1 MKFIILCGGIG
12 KRCNNYSLPKPL
24 NLVQGRHMIEYII
37 ENIPSNEVY
46 IIYNIF
52 LNDYNFCEIIINKFK
67 HKTFHFS
74 CVEYLT
80 RGAVETAYIGI
91 QNFNINEDE
100 NIVFIDNDNLHTFN
114 ELKTFDN
121 DFIGYSIDFY
131 NPNYSFIQIN
141 NDTVINIEEK
151 NKISDNYC
159 CGFYGFKNVSNFK
172 LYSKKLLDKN
182 FKTKNE
188 FYFSQLYK
196 LIISDNKQITP
207 FHIEKTK
214 HIGSFNEIFN
224 NKDIVTKSK
233 LRVCFDLDNTLVTN
247 PTIANDYSTVKPI
260 VKNIQLLNYLKNDGH
275 EIIIYT
281 ARRMTTHKG
290 NIGKV
295 IKDIASVTINTL
307 EKLDIHYDE
316 LIFGKPIADIY
327 IDDKAINPYINNIS
341 HFGLFYKNDEFI
353 PNKIEN
359 NKYNQITKIDNHIIK
374 SGPYDILRGEL
385 FYYQNIPLE
394 FEKYFSKLNDFNKNE
409 DVLELK
415 IDYIPGIPLFYLYK
429 NQLLTTKNIDD
440 LFEILNKFH
449 SYKNT
454 STTNITTNINEENV
468 KNNYLL
474 KLKNRFNKND
484 YNFPDTDEVFQEIIL
499 GIENNYDP
507 VISSMIHGDFWFSNI
522 ILTYDDNYKF
532 IDMKGQVDNILT
544 INGDIYY
551 DYGKLYQSIMGYDL
565 ILNGKEF
572 NGKEFNGKEFNGKE
586 LDMNYINSTRQYF
599 MEKCKSLDLNLTY
612 LKYVTKALIFGTF
625 YFIKDSNTQIKKN
638 IWELIK
644 MI

>member
-67 HKTFHFS
+67 SKTFHFS

-91 QNFNINEDE
+91 QNLNINEDE

-114 ELKTFDN
+114 ELKKFDN

-141 NDTVINIEEK
+141 NDNVINIEEK

-159 CGFYGFKNVSNFK
+159 CGFYGFKNVGNFK

-196 LIISDNKQITP
+196 LIINDNKKITP

-224 NKDIVTKSK
+224 NKDIVAKTK

-247 PTIANDYSTVKPI
+247 PTIPNDYSTVKPI

-295 IKDIASVTINTL
+295 IKDIALVTINTL

-359 NKYNQITKIDNHIIK
+359 NKYNKIKKIDNHIIK
-374 SGPYDILRGEL
+374 SGPYDIIRGEL

-394 FEKYFSKLNDFNKNE
+394 FEKYFSKLVDFNKKD

-415 IDYIPGIPLFYLYK
+415 LDYIQGIPLFYLYK
-429 NQLLTTKNIDD
+429 NKLLTTKNIDD

-449 SYKNT
+449 SYNPEN
-454 STTNITTNINEENV
+454 TTNISKENV

-484 YNFPDTDEVFQEIIL
+484 YNFPDADEVFQEIIS
-499 GIENNYDP
+499 GVEQNYDP

-551 DYGKLYQSIMGYDL
+551 DYGKLYQSILGYDL
-565 ILNGKEF
+565 ILNGQ
-572 NGKEFNGKEFNGKE
+572 E
-586 LDMNYINSTRQYF
+586 LDINYINSIQYYF
-599 MEKCKSLDLNLTY
+599 LEKCKSLDLNLTY
-612 LKYVTKALIFGTF
+612 LKYVTKSLIFGTF
-625 YFIKDSNTQIKKN
+625 YFIKDSNIKIKKN

-644 MI
+644 TI

>member
-290 NIGKV
+290 NIGKL

-307 EKLDIHYDE
+307 EKLDIQYDE

-625 YFIKDSNTQIKKN
+625 YFIKDSNTQIKNN

>member
-67 HKTFHFS
+67 NKTFHFS

-91 QNFNINEDE
+91 QNLNIKEDE

-114 ELKTFDN
+114 ELKTFNN

-141 NDTVINIEEK
+141 NNTVINIEEK

-159 CGFYGFKNVSNFK
+159 CGFYGFKNVGNFK

-196 LIISDNKQITP
+196 LIINDNKTITP
-207 FHIEKTK
+207 FHIENTK

-224 NKDIVTKSK
+224 NKDLVTKTK

-307 EKLDIHYDE
+307 EKLDIQYDE

-359 NKYNQITKIDNHIIK
+359 NKYNQIKKIDNYIIK

-385 FYYQNIPLE
+385 FYYQNIPRE
-394 FEKYFSKLNDFNKNE
+394 FEKYFSKLNDFNKK
-409 DVLELK
+409 DDILELK
-415 IDYIPGIPLFYLYK
+415 IDYISGIPLFYLYK
-429 NQLLTTKNIDD
+429 NQLLTPKMIDD

-507 VISSMIHGDFWFSNI
+507 VISSIIHGDFWFSNI

-551 DYGKLYQSIMGYDL
+551 DYGKLYQSILGYDL
-565 ILNGKEF
+565 ILNGQ
-572 NGKEFNGKEFNGKE
+572 EFNGKE
-586 LDMNYINSTRQYF
+586 LDIDYINIMRQYF
-599 MEKCKSLDLNLTY
+599 LEKCKSLDLNLTY
-612 LKYVTKALIFGTF
+612 LKYVTKGLIFGTF
-625 YFIKDSNTQIKKN
+625 YFIKDSNLQIKKN

>member
-572 NGKEFNGKEFNGKE
+572 NGKE

>member
-37 ENIPSNEVY
+37 ENIPSNDVY

-67 HKTFHFS
+67 NKTFHFS

-80 RGAVETAYIGI
+80 RGAVETAYIGV
-91 QNFNINEDE
+91 QNLNIKSDE

-141 NDTVINIEEK
+141 NDNVINIEEK

-196 LIISDNKQITP
+196 LIINDNKKITP

-214 HIGSFNEIFN
+214 HIGSFNEIVN
-224 NKDIVTKSK
+224 NKDIVTKTK

-295 IKDIASVTINTL
+295 IKDIAAITINTL
-307 EKLDIHYDE
+307 EKLDIQYDE

-359 NKYNQITKIDNHIIK
+359 NKYNQIKKIDNHIIK

-385 FYYQNIPLE
+385 FYYQNIPSE
-394 FEKYFSKLNDFNKNE
+394 FEKYFSKLNDYNKKD

-415 IDYIPGIPLFYLYK
+415 LDYISGIPLFYLYK
-429 NQLLTTKNIDD
+429 NQLLTTKNIDN
-440 LFEILNKFH
+440 LFDILNKFH

-454 STTNITTNINEENV
+454 STTNITTNNMININKENV

-474 KLKNRFNKND
+474 KLKNRFNEID
-484 YNFPDTDEVFQEIIL
+484 YNFSDANEVFQEIIL

-551 DYGKLYQSIMGYDL
+551 DYGKLYQSILGYDL
-565 ILNGKEF
+565 ILNGQ
-572 NGKEFNGKEFNGKE
+572 E
-586 LDMNYINSTRQYF
+586 LDMNYINSMRQYF
-599 MEKCKSLDLNLTY
+599 LEKCKSLDLNLTY
-612 LKYVTKALIFGTF
+612 LKYVTKGLIFGTF

>member
-91 QNFNINEDE
+91 QNFNINDDE

-551 DYGKLYQSIMGYDL
+551 DYGKLYQSIM
-565 ILNGKEF
+565 
-572 NGKEFNGKEFNGKE
+572 
-586 LDMNYINSTRQYF
+586 
-599 MEKCKSLDLNLTY
+599 
-612 LKYVTKALIFGTF
+612 
-625 YFIKDSNTQIKKN
+625 
-638 IWELIK
+638 
-644 MI
+644 

>member
-67 HKTFHFS
+67 NKTFHFS

-91 QNFNINEDE
+91 QNLNIKEDE

-141 NDTVINIEEK
+141 NNTVINIEEK

-159 CGFYGFKNVSNFK
+159 CGFYGFKNVGNFK

-196 LIISDNKQITP
+196 LIINDNKQITP

-224 NKDIVTKSK
+224 NKDIVTKTK

-247 PTIANDYSTVKPI
+247 PTIAGDYSTVKPI
-260 VKNIQLLNYLKNDGH
+260 VKNIQLLTNLKNDGH

-307 EKLDIHYDE
+307 EKLDIQYDE

-374 SGPYDILRGEL
+374 TGPYDILRGEL

-454 STTNITTNINEENV
+454 STTNINEENV

-484 YNFPDTDEVFQEIIL
+484 YNFPDTHEVFQEIIL
-499 GIENNYDP
+499 GIENNYNP

-551 DYGKLYQSIMGYDL
+551 DYGKLYQSILGYDL
-565 ILNGKEF
+565 ILNGKEL
-572 NGKEFNGKEFNGKE
+572 NGKE
-586 LDMNYINSTRQYF
+586 LNMNYINSMRQYF
-599 MEKCKSLDLNLTY
+599 LEKCKVIDLNLTY
-612 LKYVTKALIFGTF
+612 LKYVTKGLIFGTF

-644 MI
+644 II

>member
-67 HKTFHFS
+67 NKTFHFS

-91 QNFNINEDE
+91 QNLNIKEDE

-141 NDTVINIEEK
+141 NNTVINIEEK

-159 CGFYGFKNVSNFK
+159 CGFYGFKNVENFK

-196 LIISDNKQITP
+196 LIINDNKTITP
-207 FHIEKTK
+207 FHIENTK

-224 NKDIVTKSK
+224 NKDLVTKTK

-307 EKLDIHYDE
+307 EKLDIQYDE

-359 NKYNQITKIDNHIIK
+359 NKYNQIKKIDNHIIK

-394 FEKYFSKLNDFNKNE
+394 FEKYFSKLNDFNKKD

-415 IDYIPGIPLFYLYK
+415 IDYIPGIPLYYLYK
-429 NQLLTTKNIDD
+429 NQLLTTKIIDD

-507 VISSMIHGDFWFSNI
+507 VISSIIHGDFWFSNI

-551 DYGKLYQSIMGYDL
+551 DYGKLYQSILGYDL
-565 ILNGKEF
+565 ILNGQ
-572 NGKEFNGKEFNGKE
+572 EFNGKE
-586 LDMNYINSTRQYF
+586 LDIDYINIMRQYF
-599 MEKCKSLDLNLTY
+599 LEKCKSLDLNLTY
-612 LKYVTKALIFGTF
+612 LKYVTKGLIFGTF
-625 YFIKDSNTQIKKN
+625 YFIKDSNLQIKKN

>member
-394 FEKYFSKLNDFNKNE
+394 FETYFSKLNDFNKNE

-572 NGKEFNGKEFNGKE
+572 NGKE